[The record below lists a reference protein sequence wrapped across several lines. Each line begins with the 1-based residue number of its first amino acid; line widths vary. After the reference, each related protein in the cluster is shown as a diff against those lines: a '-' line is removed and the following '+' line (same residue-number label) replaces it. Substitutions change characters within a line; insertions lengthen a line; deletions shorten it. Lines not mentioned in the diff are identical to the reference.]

1 MSYVSGSE
9 GPSVSGYDVQGPKAL
24 PGSAF
29 PKATVPTVKIVYE
42 PCNSIIVNAD
52 SGSIHILPVE
62 HTASVGTTLTDDD
75 AGGTRGDGNKFIE
88 VFNTDVTSH
97 ATSFELPI
105 VAQAWSGSG
114 GATTGNVT
122 FVYRGGL

>member
-1 MSYVSGSE
+1 MSYVSGST
-9 GPSVSGYDVQGPKAL
+9 PTVSGYDTQTPKPL
-24 PGSAF
+24 PASAF
-29 PKATVPTVKIVYE
+29 SNATVATAKIVYGA
-42 PCNSIIVNAD
+42 CDSIIISAIT
-52 SGSIHILPVE
+52 GSVWILPMT
-62 HTASVGTTLTDDD
+62 HTASIGSTLTDDD